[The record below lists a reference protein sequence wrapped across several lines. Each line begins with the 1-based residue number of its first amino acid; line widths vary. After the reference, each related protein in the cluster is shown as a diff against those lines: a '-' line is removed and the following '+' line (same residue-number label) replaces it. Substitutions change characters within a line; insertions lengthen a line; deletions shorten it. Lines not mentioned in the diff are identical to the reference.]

1 MPTLASTPLLQ
12 LGLRVRIDIAQ
23 QRLWRDGQAV
33 ELRPKAW
40 QALGFLLQRPG
51 DLIPGQ
57 ELLEALWPGQDVSTK
72 TLTNLM
78 GELRTAL
85 GDDRTPPQHL
95 LTLHRR
101 GYRLVLQPAGNHGIG
116 ADPQAVGAHDLAL
129 GAAPAGPASHGMAT
143 APALPTP
150 ARGAATPPPLA
161 DPHTGPARETA
172 LAGPLVQPAWVGR
185 DDDLRTLTG
194 LLADAL
200 AGRRQLALVAGD
212 PGVGKTALLDR
223 LIAEA
228 GATRAVAAR
237 GACLELTTARE
248 PFAPVLALLAEL
260 CSGPL
265 AGQTSA
271 ALRRCAPTWL
281 VHMPWLVPPHELPE
295 LRKSLAG
302 MGQGRMLR
310 EFGALLTALTEHTPL
325 VLVLEDLHW
334 ADEATIDL
342 LQQLA
347 GERAPASLLLLA
359 SYQPL
364 LAAQTG
370 HPVAALAARLVAQ
383 DPAAELRLHPLKP
396 GDIARWIAQR
406 FGCATL
412 ARQLAPWAE
421 RQSMGIPLYLGAALH
436 HLVDTG
442 ALVWADGRW
451 QLGELPAQHSLAE
464 PLRRLIAA
472 RFARLD
478 GPSRALLDAAS
489 VVGMQVPVQ
498 LLAAV
503 LAHDP
508 VSVEQACSSLARQGE
523 FVRAGQP
530 TQWPDGSR
538 GGLLQFTHDIY
549 RRALYEGL
557 SPGLRQLL
565 YRRLAERLEA
575 GWGDQVARV
584 AGQLASAYARAAMP
598 EATARVLEMT
608 AHLAAQRL
616 SYGATIEAL
625 NACLHELARTPAS
638 AARDTTELRVQLML
652 GNMSL
657 NHHGVTDP
665 RTLAA
670 FKRARSLAQQMGA
683 QREQIRA
690 QLGAIIGCS
699 ASFRPADCVALAHE
713 TVAQAEAGQPSL
725 RAAAHHYAGIAL
737 VLVGDLPLALWHQER
752 ALELTPDPLVPLY
765 MDVPSGAQV
774 HRGRILCWMGRTD
787 EGLASIEAGIA
798 RSREVSIPGD
808 LVQKLFWSGD
818 ALRML
823 GLPRAAVLLAEA
835 QDKAEQYDLPGLR
848 AAARVGLACSRP
860 AAERDTALIE
870 ALAPAYCRPGDHLA
884 ALTVSLALTEAHL
897 AQGRVAEAQA
907 AWARGRAVTPAGT
920 LFEAE
925 VLRLQGALV
934 LATGGLP
941 AQAEAHWHAGLALA
955 RSHHAARY
963 ALRCATHLARSLLA
977 RGRGGPS
984 RALLAEVLDGLE
996 PSAQCLDQQ
1005 QARQLLAA

>member
-281 VHMPWLVPPHELPE
+281 VQLPWLVPPHELPE
-295 LRKSLAG
+295 LRKGLAG
-302 MGQGRMLR
+302 MGLGRMLR
-310 EFGALLTALTEHTPL
+310 EFGALLQSLASHTPL
-325 VLVLEDLHW
+325 VLVVEDLHW
-334 ADEATIDL
+334 ADPATIDL

-347 GERAPASLLLLA
+347 SERSPAGLLLVA
-359 SYQPL
+359 SYQPA

-370 HPVAALAARLVAQ
+370 HPVAGLATRLPAQGQATLLALAPLDEGGIAAWITRRFG
-383 DPAAELRLHPLKP
+383 DPALAEAL
-396 GDIARWIAQR
+396 GAW
-406 FGCATL
+406 
-412 ARQLAPWAE
+412 ARQ
-421 RQSMGIPLYLGAALH
+421 QSMGIPLYLDAALN

-442 ALVWADGRW
+442 HLSCHQGRW
-451 QLGELPAQHSLAE
+451 QLDEPPRHEALAE

-472 RFARLD
+472 RFARLPAD
-478 GPSRALLDAAS
+478 ARQLLEAAS
-489 VVGMQVPVQ
+489 VVGMQVPAQ
-498 LLAAV
+498 LLAAALDRDMAV
-503 LAHDP
+503 
-508 VSVEQACSSLARQGE
+508 VEQACSALAQQGE
-523 FVRAGQP
+523 FVQAGTP
-530 TQWPDGSR
+530 VHWPDGSH
-538 GGLLQFTHDIY
+538 GGVLLFTHDIY

-557 SPGLRQLL
+557 APGLRQLL
-565 YRRLAERLEA
+565 HRRVAERLEA
-575 GWGDQVARV
+575 GWAGQVARV
-584 AGQLASAYARAAMP
+584 AGQLADAYARAAMP

-608 AHLAAQRL
+608 AHVAAQRL
-616 SYGATIEAL
+616 AYGATIDAL
-625 NACLHELARTPAS
+625 QACLQQLALMPAS
-638 AARDTTELRVQLML
+638 EARQATEVRVQLML

-657 NHHGVTDP
+657 NHHGLTDP
-665 RTLAA
+665 LTLPA
-670 FKRARSLAQQMGA
+670 FERARSLARRSGA
-683 QREQIRA
+683 VREQIRA
-690 QLGAIIGCS
+690 QLGATVS
-699 ASFRPADCVALAHE
+699 QVAAFRPQAALALAHDTVALA
-713 TVAQAEAGQPSL
+713 EAHAPSL
-725 RAAAHHYAGIAL
+725 AAVAHHYAGFAEAL
-737 VLVGDLPLALWHQER
+737 VGHLPSARRHHEQALA
-752 ALELTPDPLVPLY
+752 LTPDQMVPLY
-765 MDVPSGAQV
+765 FDVHGSVQV
-774 HRGRILCWMGRTD
+774 HLGRILCWMGLAD
-787 EGLASIEAGIA
+787 EGLASIDAGLA
-798 RSREVSIPGD
+798 RARTVSTPAD
-808 LVQKLFWSGD
+808 LTQKLYWAGD
-818 ALRML
+818 TCRLL
-823 GLPRAAVLLAEA
+823 GLDRAEDLLAETLE
-835 QDKAEQYDLPGLR
+835 KAELFDLPGLR
-848 AAARVGLACSRP
+848 AAARIGLACTPAP
-860 AAERDTALIE
+860 AARDTDRIE
-870 ALAPAYCRPGDHLA
+870 AMALDYCRPGDHQ
-884 ALTVSLALTEAHL
+884 ALLMTSLALAEAHL
-897 AQGRVAEAQA
+897 AQGRVASAQA
-907 AWARGRAVTPAGT
+907 AWARGREVTPAGA
-920 LFEAE
+920 LFEPE
-925 VLRLQGALV
+925 LLRLQGGLV
-934 LATGGLP
+934 IATGGP
-941 AQAEAHWHAGLALA
+941 VQEAEACLRAGLALSA
-955 RSHHAARY
+955 R
-963 ALRCATHLARSLLA
+963 
-977 RGRGGPS
+977 
-984 RALLAEVLDGLE
+984 
-996 PSAQCLDQQ
+996 Q
-1005 QARQLLAA
+1005 QARWHARRCADDLALLRRD